1 MLVVRLKVRLR
12 IAVHMERKSFVSV
25 LDDAAAQHLV
35 PVVQHHRLSGGD
47 GPLGPVKDHLHA
59 SVRQRGHGAS
69 ASVWLY
75 RVLAV
80 TRMVSAGAAPAIQF
94 TRQAVRRLVNRSRL
108 SPSRMVLSRAF
119 FRTT

>member
-1 MLVVRLKVRLR
+1 MTPPPSTWSPSYSTTACP
-12 IAVHMERKSFVSV
+12 AVTARWGRSKTTSMR
-25 LDDAAAQHLV
+25 
-35 PVVQHHRLSGGD
+35 PSG
-47 GPLGPVKDHLHA
+47 
-59 SVRQRGHGAS
+59 RGVTAAS

-94 TRQAVRRLVNRSRL
+94 TRQAVRRLVNRSRS